1 MELYGTTSLSR
12 ASPESEVLALWAGLG
27 YYSRARNLQ
36 RAAGVVME
44 EYGGELPREINAL
57 RQLPGVGRYTAGAIA
72 SLAFGLDEPALD
84 GNIRRVLARVFNVTE
99 PARSKEGEQCLWEL
113 ASAHLPAG
121 RAGDYNQALMD
132 LGATVCTPKTP
143 DCERC
148 PLRELCQA
156 RLLGVQ
162 KQRPVVVAKPA
173 VPHYTVTAAVI
184 WRDGKLLLAQRPQA
198 GLLGGMW
205 EFAGGKLQPGED
217 LAACLQREIREELG
231 AEIDVH
237 GAFGVYRHAYTHFRV
252 NLHAFICS
260 LRDGAEPRPLQV
272 HDLRWVSPSELND
285 YPMGKIDRQI
295 ARRILGEIC

>member
-1 MELYGTTSLSR
+1 
-12 ASPESEVLALWAGLG
+12 
-27 YYSRARNLQ
+27 
-36 RAAGVVME
+36 
-44 EYGGELPREINAL
+44 
-57 RQLPGVGRYTAGAIA
+57 
-72 SLAFGLDEPALD
+72 
-84 GNIRRVLARVFNVTE
+84 
-99 PARSKEGEQCLWEL
+99 
-113 ASAHLPAG
+113 
-121 RAGDYNQALMD
+121 MD

-162 KQRPVVVAKPA
+162 GQRPVAVAKPD

-295 ARRILGEIC
+295 ALRIVSEL